1 MPPHP
6 SMSIGMKMNRA
17 RDSILVS
24 SVHRAASQFMCCEAE
39 EFLKEHH
46 YARACHAMIDA
57 IDKAGD
63 LNTDLRRNIA
73 LRIWVI
79 LYGTLWNAGV

>member
-17 RDSILVS
+17 RDSICVS
-24 SVHRAASQFMCCEAE
+24 SMHRAASQLMCCEAE
-39 EFLKEHH
+39 EFLKARH
-46 YARACHAMIDA
+46 YARACHAMIEA
-57 IDKAGD
+57 IDEAGD

>member
-17 RDSILVS
+17 RDLICVS
-24 SVHRAASQFMCCEAE
+24 SMYRAASQLMCCEAE
-39 EFLKEHH
+39 EFLKARH

-57 IDKAGD
+57 IDEAGD

>member
-1 MPPHP
+1 
-6 SMSIGMKMNRA
+6 
-17 RDSILVS
+17 
-24 SVHRAASQFMCCEAE
+24 
-39 EFLKEHH
+39 
-46 YARACHAMIDA
+46 MIDA

-73 LRIWVI
+73 LRIWAI